1 MVSLTPYYMDRLST
15 VVDIDQPPSI
25 VYDFLTDDENKPLWL
40 SNFVRQ
46 ERIKGADGKVGSV
59 SRQVFRENG
68 RQIALLE
75 EITAARASEFFE
87 NKLNHAQIEIRL
99 RNELLPMGAN
109 RTQLRVTFEYT
120 PKTLLSSLVFWA
132 TRGSIFSRNRKDI
145 LKLKTAV
152 EALGEDV

>member
-1 MVSLTPYYMDRLST
+1 MDRLST

-25 VYDFLTDDENKPLWL
+25 VYDFLTDEENKPLWL

-59 SRQVFRENG
+59 SRQVFKQNG

-75 EITAARASEFFE
+75 EITIARECEFFE
-87 NKLNHAQIEIRL
+87 NTLQHEQMEIRL
-99 RNELLPMGAN
+99 SNELRPMGIN
-109 RTQLRVTFEYT
+109 RTQLRVTFEYA
-120 PKTLLSSLVFWA
+120 PKTLLSSLVFWV
-132 TRGSIFSRNRKDI
+132 TRGTIFNRNRKDI